1 MTLKTRSRLP
11 KCNQLLSCPNDIFM
25 QFGEIPPIDSR
36 DIVDARN
43 GTPTGSALKQI
54 CPSNLLPLRVETVE
68 KVGKKNKI
76 KKVDSPEVHPSRIYC
91 YFFY

>member
-11 KCNQLLSCPNDIFM
+11 KFNQLLSCPNDIFM

-36 DIVDARN
+36 DIVGTRN
-43 GTPTGSALKQI
+43 GTATGSALKPI
-54 CPSNLLPLRVETVE
+54 CPSHLLPLRVETVE
-68 KVGKKNKI
+68 KVKKTKL
-76 KKVDSPEVHPSRIYC
+76 KKLIHLKCTHLVFYC